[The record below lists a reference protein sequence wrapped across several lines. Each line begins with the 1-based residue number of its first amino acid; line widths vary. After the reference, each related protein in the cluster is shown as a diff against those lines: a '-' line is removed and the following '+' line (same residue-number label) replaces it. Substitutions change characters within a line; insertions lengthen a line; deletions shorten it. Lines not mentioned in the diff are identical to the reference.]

1 MGSASFP
8 QLLFDKVYKDDI
20 LRLQSMEDM
29 WKSRR
34 KPTPLAYA
42 TALAEIEAQP
52 SIIKEKLLR
61 TDQRP
66 WTFAENVSVFKD
78 R

>member
-1 MGSASFP
+1 MGSPSFP
-8 QLLFDKVYKDDI
+8 RLLFDKVYKDDI
-20 LRLQSMEDM
+20 LRLRSMEDM

-34 KPTPLAYA
+34 KPKPLEYA
-42 TALAEIEAQP
+42 TALAEIEANL
-52 SIIKEKLLR
+52 SLSKEKLLR

-66 WTFAENVSVFKD
+66 WTFAENVVVFNN